1 VRNAILHLP
10 TPQRLIMSRWFNTI
24 GPCHSDRHYTLAPTR
39 RLPNLQR
46 LIDQQ
51 SYFVLHAPRQIGKTT
66 AMLAFAQE
74 LTNAGRYAAV
84 VVSAQVGAPFNDD
97 PGAAELA
104 ILSSW
109 QRDAKFHLPQEL
121 QPPPW
126 PEAPP
131 GQRIQWALDAWSRSI
146 PRPLVLFIDEIDAL
160 QDQAL
165 LSILRQL
172 RDGFPTRPTI
182 FPQALALIGLR
193 DIRDYKVRAHRSG
206 GEGPDRLNTASPFNI
221 KAESFTL
228 RNFHAEEVA
237 ELYQQHTD
245 ETGQVFTP
253 EAVQRAF
260 EVTDGQPWLV
270 NALARQM
277 VEVLA
282 PDPATVVTVDLV
294 EAAKQ
299 LLIDRRDTH
308 LDSLAER
315 LSEQRVQR
323 VLEPMLA
330 GLELP
335 VTPNDDR
342 QYLVDIGLL
351 KRDPAGGLVIANPI
365 YREILPRTLSSGP
378 QDSLPVIAPTWL
390 TASGD
395 LNLEVLR
402 QSFMAFWLQ
411 HGEALM
417 GSAPYH
423 EIAPHLVLMAFL
435 DRVANGGGS
444 VDREY
449 AIGRDRMDLCLRYRQ
464 QVLGIEVKV
473 WRDRKSDP
481 LPQGLVQL
489 ESYLARLGQDVGWLV
504 IFDRRS
510 NHRSDRRSQEAELEE
525 RLTDGE
531 RLTSCELTTEQGR
544 QITVIRA

>member
-1 VRNAILHLP
+1 
-10 TPQRLIMSRWFNTI
+10 
-24 GPCHSDRHYTLAPTR
+24 
-39 RLPNLQR
+39 
-46 LIDQQ
+46 
-51 SYFVLHAPRQIGKTT
+51 
-66 AMLAFAQE
+66 
-74 LTNAGRYAAV
+74 
-84 VVSAQVGAPFNDD
+84 
-97 PGAAELA
+97 
-104 ILSSW
+104 
-109 QRDAKFHLPQEL
+109 
-121 QPPPW
+121 
-126 PEAPP
+126 
-131 GQRIQWALDAWSRSI
+131 
-146 PRPLVLFIDEIDAL
+146 
-160 QDQAL
+160 
-165 LSILRQL
+165 
-172 RDGFPTRPTI
+172 
-182 FPQALALIGLR
+182 
-193 DIRDYKVRAHRSG
+193 
-206 GEGPDRLNTASPFNI
+206 
-221 KAESFTL
+221 
-228 RNFHAEEVA
+228 
-237 ELYQQHTD
+237 
-245 ETGQVFTP
+245 
-253 EAVQRAF
+253 
-260 EVTDGQPWLV
+260 
-270 NALARQM
+270 
-277 VEVLA
+277 
-282 PDPATVVTVDLV
+282 
-294 EAAKQ
+294 
-299 LLIDRRDTH
+299 
-308 LDSLAER
+308 
-315 LSEQRVQR
+315 